1 MQHKSKKIFSE
12 LSTFFKNNDNSD
24 AIFSVSRVLEGLRFS
39 TRDLGYEKRHNC
51 KLTALQAL
59 HLLILFPFFC
69 IGNAF
74 NYSCSALGKLFSCNK
89 DMFYNLMKQD
99 CIDWRRLVYRISMGL
114 IRRLEVR
121 ADSRGKNAG
130 PVCLVIDDTDFPK
143 TGRHAEMLG
152 RVFSHV
158 AMRSILGFKGLFM
171 GRTDG
176 KTLTMLDCS
185 LHGEMGKNPNKPQGI
200 SKKAASER
208 YARQRDMDSPAQARK
223 AECLTSKIATAVSM
237 VKRAIKQG
245 VKFDYLLVDSWFT
258 CAELV
263 LLITSRHIKCHLLG
277 MVKMGNTRYT
287 VDGKD
292 MTAKAIIDRQ
302 RKRKQLKHSRKLGCH
317 YCTVDA
323 VFAGRK
329 VRLFF
334 YRFGKSDKWRGLL
347 STDTSL
353 NALKAYQIYAL
364 RWSIEVCFHECKSLL
379 GLGKCQC
386 RDFSSQIAAMSVVMI
401 QYNVLAFVKR
411 FEAYETIGGLFKQVS
426 AQTLELTIAER
437 IWQLMTEV
445 LVSIS
450 ELVDMDTDQ
459 LLEVIITEND
469 KISNLVAALTCQEAA

>member
-1 MQHKSKKIFSE
+1 MQCKSNKIFSE
-12 LSTFFKNNDNSD
+12 LSTFFRNNGNSD
-24 AIFSVSRVLEGLRFS
+24 AIFSVSRVMDGLRFS
-39 TRDLGYEKRHNC
+39 TKDLGHEKRHNC
-51 KLTALQAL
+51 KFTALQTL
-59 HLLILFPFFC
+59 QLLILFPFFS

-74 NYSCSALGKLFSCNK
+74 NYPGSALGKLFTCNK
-89 DMFYNLMKQD
+89 DMFYNLMKKESV
-99 CIDWRRLVYRISMGL
+99 DWRKLVYRISMGL

-121 ADSRGKNAG
+121 ADSRGKNAS

-176 KTLTMLDCS
+176 KTFTLLDCS

-208 YARQRDMDSPAQARK
+208 YSKERDMDSPAQARK
-223 AECLTSKIATAVSM
+223 AECLASKIAVAVAM
-237 VKRAIKQG
+237 VKRSIRQG
-245 VKFDYLLVDSWFT
+245 ARFDYLLVDSWFT

-263 LLITSRHIKCHLLG
+263 QLVTSRHIRCHLLG
-277 MVKMGNTRYT
+277 MIKMGKTKYRAE
-287 VDGKD
+287 GKE
-292 MTAKAIIDRQ
+292 MTAKSIVESCH
-302 RKRKQLKHSRKLGCH
+302 KRKQIKRSRALGCH

-334 YRFGKSDKWRGLL
+334 YRFGKNDKWRGLIT
-347 STDTSL
+347 TDTRL
-353 NALKAYQIYAL
+353 NAMKAYQIYSQ

-379 GLGKCQC
+379 GMGKCQC
-386 RDFSSQIAAMSVVMI
+386 RDFCSQIAAMSVAMI

-411 FEAYETIGGLFKQVS
+411 FEAYETIGGLFKDAS
-426 AQTLELTIAER
+426 AQTLELTINER
-437 IWQLMTEV
+437 VWLLMKELLT
-445 LVSIS
+445 SIS

-459 LLEVIITEND
+459 LIEAIITEND
-469 KISNLVAALTCQEAA
+469 KINRFVEALLCRKAA

>member
-1 MQHKSKKIFSE
+1 MQHKGKKIFSE

-24 AIFSVSRVLEGLRFS
+24 AIFSVSRVLDGLRFS
-39 TRDLGYEKRHNC
+39 TKDMGYEKRHNC
-51 KLTALQAL
+51 KFTALQAL
-59 HLLILFPFFC
+59 QLLILFPFFC

-74 NYSCSALGKLFSCNK
+74 NYPGSALGKLFTCNK
-89 DMFYNLMKQD
+89 DMFYNLMKKD
-99 CIDWRRLVYRISMGL
+99 SIDWRKLVYRITMSL
-114 IRRLEVR
+114 LRRMEVR
-121 ADSRGKNAG
+121 ADSRGKDAS
-130 PVCLVIDDTDFPK
+130 PVCLVIDDSDFPK
-143 TGRHAEMLG
+143 TGRHAEMVG
-152 RVFSHV
+152 RIFSHV

-176 KTLTMLDCS
+176 KTFTLLDCS
-185 LHGEMGKNPNKPQGI
+185 LHGEMGKNPNRPQGI

-208 YARQRDMDSPAQARK
+208 YAKQRNMDSPAQARK
-223 AECLTSKIATAVSM
+223 AECLTSKIAVAVAM

-245 VKFDYLLVDSWFT
+245 VRFDYLLVDSWFT

-263 LLITSRHIKCHLLG
+263 QLVTSRHIRCHLLG
-277 MVKMGNTRYT
+277 MIKMGKTRYK
-287 VDGKD
+287 VEGKEL
-292 MTAKAIIDRQ
+292 TAKAIVDRQ
-302 RKRKQLKHSRKLGCH
+302 GKRRQTKYSRALRCH

-347 STDTSL
+347 TTDTSL
-353 NALKAYQIYAL
+353 NAMKAYRVYAQ

-379 GLGKCQC
+379 NLGKCQC

-401 QYNVLAFVKR
+401 QYNVLALVKR
-411 FEAYETIGGLFKQVS
+411 FEAYETIGGLFKEVS

-437 IWQLMTEV
+437 VWQLITE
-445 LVSIS
+445 LLSSIS

-459 LLEVIITEND
+459 LIEAIINEND
-469 KISNLVAALTCQEAA
+469 KINSFVAALTCRDAA